1 MIPMAGDLNVTWKP
15 SRWFGLGA
23 LFQPGEHVLQL
34 ELKHVLE
41 WFAALAALGGHPRT
55 DRHDDFIIFPA
66 EGDFPPPD
74 PPQA

>member
-1 MIPMAGDLNVTWKP
+1 MGAYIEMTNQP

-34 ELKHVLE
+34 ELKPMLE
-41 WFAALAALGGHPRT
+41 WFAAFVALGGHPRT